1 MTELSKNDQVPQCD
15 KTAVMQS
22 VILPNELRMGNLV
35 GYKFG
40 EDEIY
45 AIRSFDEEHVSLKDN
60 ISFDYI
66 GYDEIEPLE
75 ITPFILKKLGF
86 YIVSDNEYKTR
97 FDILEDGRFDYI
109 LVKHNLSTSAIR
121 FEGSSLFNIK
131 HVHQLQNLYFSLTGR
146 ELTVA

>member
-1 MTELSKNDQVPQCD
+1 MTSEENQAKPLD
-15 KTAVMQS
+15 KTTVMQS
-22 VILPNELRMGNLV
+22 VILPSELRIGNLV

-40 EDEIY
+40 ENEIY

-66 GYDEIEPLE
+66 GFDEIEPLE
-75 ITPFILKKLGF
+75 ITPFMLKKLGF

-109 LVKHNLSTSAIR
+109 LVKHKLCTSTIR

-131 HVHQLQNLYFSLTGR
+131 YIHQLQNLYFSLTGR